1 MDAYFGDPKWQ
12 WEVTCYYN
20 DKVMFPKVPGDIAIQ
35 TVHSDKVSKDLEVSI
50 SEARTDVNVVVRYIG
65 E

>member
-1 MDAYFGDPKWQ
+1 MNAYVGDPKWQ

-20 DKVMFPKVPGDIAIQ
+20 DTVAFPKVPGDIAIQ
-35 TVHSDKVSKDLEVSI
+35 TVHSNETSKDLEVSV
-50 SEARTDVNVVVRYIG
+50 SESRTDVNIVVRYIG